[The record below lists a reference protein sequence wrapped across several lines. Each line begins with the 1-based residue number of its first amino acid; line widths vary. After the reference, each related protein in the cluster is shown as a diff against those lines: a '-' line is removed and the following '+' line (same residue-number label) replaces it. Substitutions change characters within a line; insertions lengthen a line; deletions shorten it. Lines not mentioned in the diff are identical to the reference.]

1 MFTVLLTEFYV
12 LKIFVQ
18 FIGIYLFTILN
29 SAIQLDLNF
38 NFSRIDL
45 LDNVF
50 VESRLSFAYVKS
62 FFILFSKTIGLLSK
76 VICLFPQI
84 IYFLMSKN
92 VTGDFVLPPPL
103 KFQHLSISLY
113 NSGIFQII

>member
-1 MFTVLLTEFYV
+1 MFTVLLAEFSV
-12 LKIFVQ
+12 LIICIQ
-18 FIGIYLFTILN
+18 FFGIDFFHNVAN
-29 SAIQLDLNF
+29 SAIQLDLSF

-50 VESRLSFAYVKS
+50 VESRLSFTYVKS

-92 VTGDFVLPPPL
+92 VTGDFVLPPTT
-103 KFQHLSISLY
+103 
-113 NSGIFQII
+113 

>member
-1 MFTVLLTEFYV
+1 MLTVLLTEFYV
-12 LKIFVQ
+12 LIIFVQ
-18 FIGIYLFTILN
+18 FIGIDLFIILN

-45 LDNVF
+45 LDNF
-50 VESRLSFAYVKS
+50 RLSFTYVKS
-62 FFILFSKTIGLLSK
+62 FFILFSKTIGFIVKSNMF
-76 VICLFPQI
+76 VSQI

-103 KFQHLSISLY
+103 KFQHLSISL
-113 NSGIFQII
+113 